1 MKTYKRKRKYY
12 LKMDVIKRN
21 ITIIFLILAFIGLT
35 KTIIK
40 QVEKEKAYKNSF
52 YYVEDQKEE
61 KTKEDEIKE
70 ILKELEK

>member
-12 LKMDVIKRN
+12 LKIDVIKRN
-21 ITIIFLILAFIGLT
+21 ITIIFLILAFIGMT

-40 QVEKEKAYKNSF
+40 QVEKEKTFKNSF

>member
-21 ITIIFLILAFIGLT
+21 ITIIFLILAFIGMT
-35 KTIIK
+35 KAIIK
-40 QVEKEKAYKNSF
+40 QVEKEKTYKNSF